1 MRATARLAVRFHA
14 VSEPVASDMARR
26 LRVRRDRIV
35 VVPRA
40 RRRERARRAV
50 ARAALGRPA
59 TARSQRRPARRPR
72 PSPGTSTTRASTC
85 SSTVVAALR
94 PGRPDLVA
102 LVAGR
107 PGRATRRR
115 DRQRSPLAG
124 APTRSGCSA
133 RRTDVPDLITAADV
147 VVIPSR
153 VEGLPGAVLEAM
165 ALERPVIAS
174 DIPMVREAIG
184 DDAYA
189 LVAVDDVAGFAA
201 AIDRA
206 LDDPERHT
214 VAARAR
220 RAVRVPLHPRCG
232 RRRASS
238 GSTQRRWSAARW
250 RRSSAT

>member
-1 MRATARLAVRFHA
+1 M
-14 VSEPVASDMARR
+14 
-26 LRVRRDRIV
+26 
-35 VVPRA
+35 
-40 RRRERARRAV
+40 
-50 ARAALGRPA
+50 
-59 TARSQRRPARRPR
+59 
-72 PSPGTSTTRASTC
+72 
-85 SSTVVAALR
+85 AALR
-94 PGRPDLVA
+94 PARPELVA

-107 PGRATRRR
+107 PGRATE
-115 DRQRSPLAG
+115 SLTEAISAAG
-124 APTRSGCSA
+124 CADMIRLLGA
-133 RRTDVPDLITAADV
+133 RTDVPDLITAADV

-206 LDDPERHT
+206 LDDPERAA

-220 RAVRVPLHPRCG
+220 TRFETRFTPDAVVEGIERIYVEALE
-232 RRRASS
+232 
-238 GSTQRRWSAARW
+238 AARW
-250 RRSSAT
+250 RRRSAT